1 MKKSNNN
8 NVREIGNTTIQISK
22 AVVRNG
28 MHHGMHE
35 VCFINYVD
43 GNNVRT
49 WKYYRTEQ
57 GIKAATTRFFAQ
69 A

>member
-1 MKKSNNN
+1 MKKAS
-8 NVREIGNTTIQISK
+8 VMPIRTTGDTTFQINK

-35 VCFINYVD
+35 VCFLNYEN
-43 GNNVRT
+43 GQRT
-49 WKYYRTEQ
+49 TKWKYYRTEQ
-57 GIKAATTRFFAQ
+57 GIKAATTRFFAE

>member
-1 MKKSNNN
+1 MKNVNRKP
-8 NVREIGNTTIQISK
+8 VREVGNTTIQISK

-28 MHHGMHE
+28 IHHGMHE
-35 VCFINYVD
+35 VCFIDYEN
-43 GNNVRT
+43 GQNVKR